1 MAQPFPLQSLLDL
14 SQTRLDDATR
24 RLGELIASQAEAT
37 QRLDLLVSYRAE
49 YETRYLTASQNGLD
63 LQTWQNYRAFLDRL
77 DTAIQQAHSLVVTS
91 EHRTAAGQ
99 KDWLETRGKV
109 KAFDTLAERHR
120 TRILY
125 AENRREQKQFD
136 EHAARRHQQRNEDES

>member
-14 SQTRLDDATR
+14 SQMRLDEATR
-24 RLGELIASQAEAT
+24 RLGELLASQAEAT

-49 YETRYLTASQNGLD
+49 YEGRYLAASQNGLD

-77 DTAIQQAHSLVVTS
+77 DAAIQQARNLVTTS
-91 EHRTAAGQ
+91 ERRTADGQ
-99 KDWLETRGKV
+99 KSWLETRGKL

-120 TRILY
+120 TRIVY

-136 EHAARRHQQRNEDES
+136 EHAARRHQQRSDDES